1 MKKKVIGL
9 IDGESGNIGSIKKA
23 IKDIIKNRPYQLKV
37 IKDDFNPMIFDKIIL
52 PGQGAY
58 ATLIS
63 NLKKFRIY
71 QPLKKYLESD
81 SSYLGI
87 CVGMQLMFDFSLEK
101 IKTSGFSWLS
111 GNFKKIKTVGLDY
124 LGRNFKVPH
133 MGWNSLQFKY
143 ANHPILKNLDEK
155 DQYYFVHSYYLEDN
169 EKNQL
174 IASTNYCHEIP
185 AIVGKDNYIGVQF
198 HPEKSSLSGQKLI
211 SNWLKWQP

>member
-9 IDGESGNIGSIKKA
+9 IDGDSGNIGSIKKV

-63 NLKKFRIY
+63 NLKKLRIY

-87 CVGMQLMFDFSLEK
+87 CVGMQILSDRGYEDK
-101 IKTSGFSWLS
+101 ITKGLGIISGEIKK
-111 GNFKKIKTVGLDY
+111 FKDKKLII
-124 LGRNFKVPH
+124 PH
-133 MGWNSLQFKY
+133 MGWNSIKLSKEDL
-143 ANHPILKNLDEK
+143 IIKKNLDKK
-155 DQYYFVHSYYLEDN
+155 DFYFVHSYIFEN
-169 EKNQL
+169 IEKKNVL
-174 IASTNYCHEIP
+174 ATTIYGKKFPS
-185 AIVGKDNYIGVQF
+185 IVKKGNIYGVQF
-198 HPEKSSLSGQKLI
+198 HPEKSHKYGLNLIKNYILKL
-211 SNWLKWQP
+211 